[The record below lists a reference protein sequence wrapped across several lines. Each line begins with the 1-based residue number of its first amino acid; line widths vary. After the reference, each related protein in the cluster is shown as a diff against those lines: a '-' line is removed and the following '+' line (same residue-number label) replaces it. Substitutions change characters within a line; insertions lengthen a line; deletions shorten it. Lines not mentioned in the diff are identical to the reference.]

1 MGCHALLQG
10 VFLTQGS
17 NPGVLHG
24 RQILYGLNHLSQG
37 DSRICMEELKLL
49 ALEERQ
55 EKIVM
60 TLDWQWALFSLLS
73 LPLVFP
79 VFFKLKYS

>member
-17 NPGVLHG
+17 NPGVLRG
-24 RQILYGLNHLSQG
+24 RRILYCLNHLSQG
-37 DSRICMEELKLL
+37 ESRICMEELKLL

-55 EKIVM
+55 E
-60 TLDWQWALFSLLS
+60 
-73 LPLVFP
+73 
-79 VFFKLKYS
+79 